1 MKKIIEVIKKK
12 WLRDTV
18 LTTLLVAI
26 IVLSFIALNLW
37 VSTIEISN
45 WDFTKEKIYTL
56 SDESK
61 ELMKAVEKD
70 VHIYF
75 VNYTDSDLIMNL
87 ARQYHEVN
95 EKITVEAVLSSE
107 RADIAKL
114 YGIED
119 GNQIIIVKAGERDK
133 ILTYNDLFTYDTTTW
148 NTIDISEQ
156 KITNAVLDTT
166 SDDKSTIYFL
176 TGHNEYS
183 TTQQMMTIS
192 AYIQNEVMNVEDLN
206 LMATDIPETCQ
217 TIIVATPTL
226 DFYDAEVE
234 KLTAYINRGGNIIW
248 LQDPTINELDLPNT
262 KKILELYGAEFHPG
276 MVIEQDPSRMIM
288 ENPQLILP
296 TISYTPITEDIT
308 SSGLVLFA
316 STGKLTTASSEKLEE
331 LNVTVD
337 EFLTTSET
345 SFYRTDFTITTEKA
359 QASDEVGSYTVGAI
373 FTKTLSNGEETEGN
387 AEDVKTSKL
396 IAFSNNIFAT
406 DAQITS
412 GSQYITVATVYNN
425 KDLLLNSIAYS
436 EEKEDQIRIRKNYE
450 TVTYTPTQFQNN
462 VVLAI
467 IFLIPL
473 AIVVT
478 GFIIWQVRRRKK

>member
-18 LTTLLVAI
+18 LTVLLVAI
-26 IVLSFIALNLW
+26 IVLGFIALNLW

-61 ELMKAVEKD
+61 ELMKAVEED

-148 NTIDISEQ
+148 NTVDISEQ
-156 KITNAVLDTT
+156 KLTNAVIDIT
-166 SDDKSTIYFL
+166 SDNKPTIYFL

-183 TTQQMMTIS
+183 TTQQMITIS
-192 AYIQNEVMNVEDLN
+192 AYIQNEVMNIADLN
-206 LMATDIPETCQ
+206 LMSADIPEDCQ

-226 DFYDAEVE
+226 DFFDTEVE
-234 KLTAYINRGGNIIW
+234 KLTNYINRGGNIIW
-248 LQDPTINELDLPNT
+248 LQDPTINEQDLPNT
-262 KKILELYGAEFHPG
+262 KKILDLYGAEFNTG
-276 MVIEQDPSRMIM
+276 MVIEQDASRMIM

-296 TISYTPITEDIT
+296 TISYTPITEDLS
-308 SSGLVLFA
+308 SSGFVVFPSA
-316 STGKLTTASSEKLEE
+316 GKLTVAASDKLEE

-359 QASDEVGSYTVGAI
+359 QASDEVGSHTVGAI
-373 FTKTLSNGEETEGN
+373 FTKTLSSDEETDPEK
-387 AEDVKTSKL
+387 VKTSKL
-396 IAFSNNIFAT
+396 IAFSNNLFAT

-412 GSQYITVATVYNN
+412 GSQYITVATIYNN

-436 EEKEDQIRIRKNYE
+436 EEKEDQIRIRKDYD
-450 TVTYTPTQFQNN
+450 TVTYTPTQAQNN

-473 AIVVT
+473 AIVIS
-478 GFIIWQVRRRKK
+478 GFVIWQIRRRKK